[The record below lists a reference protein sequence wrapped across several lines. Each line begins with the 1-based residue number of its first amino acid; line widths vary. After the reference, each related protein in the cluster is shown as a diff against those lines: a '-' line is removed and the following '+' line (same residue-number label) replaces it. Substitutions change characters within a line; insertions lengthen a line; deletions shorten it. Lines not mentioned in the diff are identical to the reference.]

1 MKGGFMRCDL
11 PVSNDVP
18 ECASKLGPRLPVDMI
33 GDPNALDEEF
43 STAPAMNR
51 INRTLSH
58 GRGTLFD
65 RIHIDD
71 TADRTAFSP
80 SRHPADAMNEASVL
94 HQAED
99 NFAAV
104 FRANPSVLCIIQL
117 SSLLYRE
124 INDSYARRTGYS
136 RSEVLGKP
144 SIGVGLWSDPDDRD
158 QVFEKLMLEG
168 SLHGYQGNFRTK
180 AGEPFITLLSAQ
192 IIEFDNELCAL
203 IVAED
208 ITKHRQAEE
217 ARMTL
222 IRRLVNTQEVERTRV
237 ARELHDSIGQ
247 SLALFGMELE
257 AARQTLKLTPDGD
270 EKMKHFCV
278 KIKNLGHAVGTL
290 SHQLHSSELE
300 LLGLVV
306 AIKGLCREFT
316 ERYNIRVD
324 CVCSDLPKKLG
335 ADVSLGLFRV
345 VQEALHNVAKHS
357 QAKKVAVEIRGVSD
371 SVYLNVS
378 DDGIG
383 FVAKKAA
390 GTRGL
395 GLTSM
400 SERIF
405 LIRGELTITSTP
417 GAGTRIE
424 AHVPQ
429 RQHQTGR

>member
-1 MKGGFMRCDL
+1 MRCDL
-11 PVSNDVP
+11 RVSNDVP
-18 ECASKLGPRLPVDMI
+18 ECVSKLRPSLHVDMN
-33 GDPNALDEEF
+33 GDPNSLDEEF
-43 STAPAMNR
+43 STAPVLNR

-58 GRGTLFD
+58 GGGTLPN
-65 RIHIDD
+65 RIHLDD
-71 TADRTAFSP
+71 AADRTVVTP
-80 SRHPADAMNEASVL
+80 SRETAEAMDEASAL
-94 HQAED
+94 HQAQG

-104 FRANPSVLCIIQL
+104 FRANPSALCIIQL
-117 SSLLYRE
+117 GSLHYRE

-144 SIGVGLWSDPDDRD
+144 SIGFGLWSDPDDRD

-180 AGEPFITLLSAQ
+180 AGEPFIALLSAQ

-203 IVAED
+203 VVAED
-208 ITKHRQAEE
+208 ITKYRQAEE
-217 ARMTL
+217 TRMAL

-257 AARQTLKLTPDGD
+257 AARLSLKLTPDGD

-324 CVCSDLPKKLG
+324 CVCSDLPEKLG

-357 QAKKVAVEIRGVSD
+357 QAKKVSVEIRGVSD

-383 FVAKKAA
+383 FVLKKAA

-405 LIRGELTITSTP
+405 LIRGELTITSIP

-424 AHVPQ
+424 ANVPQ

>member
-1 MKGGFMRCDL
+1 MRCDL
-11 PVSNDVP
+11 RVSNDVP
-18 ECASKLGPRLPVDMI
+18 ECASKRGSCLPIAMI
-33 GDPNALDEEF
+33 GGSVALDEAL
-43 STAPAMNR
+43 SAPPAINR
-51 INRTLSH
+51 INRTLPNRG
-58 GRGTLFD
+58 GR
-65 RIHIDD
+65 D
-71 TADRTAFSP
+71 TAAAID
-80 SRHPADAMNEASVL
+80 EASAL
-94 HQAED
+94 HHAQD

-104 FRANPSVLCIIQL
+104 FSANPAVLCIIEL
-117 SSLLYRE
+117 NSLLYRE
-124 INDSYARRTGYS
+124 INDAYERRTGYS
-136 RSEVLGKP
+136 RSEVLGNP
-144 SIGVGLWSDPDDRD
+144 SIGVGLWSNRDDRD
-158 QVFEKLMLEG
+158 QVFEKLMQDR
-168 SLHGYQGNFRTK
+168 SLHGHQGNFRTK

-217 ARMTL
+217 ARMAL
-222 IRRLVNTQEVERTRV
+222 IRRLVNNQEVERTRV

-257 AARQTLKLTPDGD
+257 AARLTLKLTRDGD
-270 EKMKHFCV
+270 ERMKHFCV

-300 LLGLVV
+300 LLGLVA

-324 CVCSDLPKKLG
+324 CVCSDFPDNLD

-345 VQEALHNVAKHS
+345 IQEALHNVAKHS
-357 QAKKVAVEIRGVSD
+357 QAKKVAVEIRGVPD

-383 FVAKKAA
+383 FTAKKVT

-400 SERIF
+400 RERIF

-424 AHVPQ
+424 ANVPH
-429 RQHQTGR
+429 RQHQTGH